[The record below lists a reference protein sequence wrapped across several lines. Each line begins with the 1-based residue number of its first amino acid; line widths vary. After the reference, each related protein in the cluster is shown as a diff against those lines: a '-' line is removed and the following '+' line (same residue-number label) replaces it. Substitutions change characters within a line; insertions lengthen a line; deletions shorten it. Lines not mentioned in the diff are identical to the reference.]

1 MNLKH
6 KMAMKRNG
14 HNAPVLRPPFCKN
27 VQFRYKSE
35 LFSKLYVSLFVES
48 RREAAAAAKA
58 EADKVEALVQVRL
71 KQLQAEADSAPDA
84 TATSTSGPVVG

>member
-1 MNLKH
+1 MT
-6 KMAMKRNG
+6 
-14 HNAPVLRPPFCKN
+14 
-27 VQFRYKSE
+27 
-35 LFSKLYVSLFVES
+35 LFETLLLYFSAITSAFLLIAGGWVKIRDWFKAHAEAKAQ
-48 RREAAAAAKA
+48 EAAAAEKA